1 VVGAYGFILILVL
14 LILPNTSVSSLRW
27 LPYALVAFLLVA
39 LARYLSTS
47 YRIDDRELR
56 AWRIL
61 GGRRVR
67 LEEVRAIEF
76 ASLRDLS
83 PGGFF
88 GAWGWRGRMW
98 SPIIGRFD
106 SIHTD
111 AALGLLVTAGD
122 APLFISPRD
131 PAGFAR
137 ELSRRVRSYT
147 GRLSVDV
154 GDPLG
159 TNPSSSRSAARGVG

>member
-1 VVGAYGFILILVL
+1 VLV
-14 LILPNTSVSSLRW
+14 ILPADSASTYWW
-27 LPYALVAFLLVA
+27 LPDALVVFLLAA

-47 YRIDDRELR
+47 YRIDDRDLR

-83 PGGFF
+83 PVGFF

-106 SIHTD
+106 SVHTD
-111 AALGLLVTAGD
+111 PALGLLITAGD
-122 APLFISPRD
+122 ASLFISPQD

-159 TNPSSSRSAARGVG
+159 TNPSSSMDAAR

>member
-1 VVGAYGFILILVL
+1 VVGTYVFLLIVL
-14 LILPNTSVSSLRW
+14 LIVLPSSSFVTIAW
-27 LPYALVAFLLVA
+27 VPYALAVFLLAA
-39 LARYLSTS
+39 LARYLSTT

-67 LEEVRAIEF
+67 LEQVRRIEF

-83 PGGFF
+83 PSGFF

-98 SPIIGRFD
+98 SPLIGRFD
-106 SIHTD
+106 SLHTE
-111 AALGLLVTAGD
+111 AALGLLVSAGD
-122 APLFISPRD
+122 VPLFISPRD
-131 PAGFAR
+131 PEGFAR

-147 GRLSVDV
+147 GRLAVDV

-159 TNPSSSRSAARGVG
+159 TNAPGHA